1 MPIGNS
7 TSQVSLQLTG
17 TSTVPNNFTVDI
29 YSWDV
34 PTDAAVFNRTY
45 ITGLTRSMIS
55 PSNGG
60 TLLTGY
66 EITGITGTDRYV
78 KLTSTT
84 CVNDS
89 GLISIEAA
97 ALTVYIPVNGSIY
110 SAPGGAQD
118 GFVLSNPPSGTSLAP
133 GNHIIATFDS
143 LSYLSASDF
152 TATYFGGT
160 YVSGGGDVTG
170 TFVNGPF
177 SSYSVNKSG
186 KTFNVV
192 GSVNSSLVGQ
202 LVEIHGII
210 KLTYTPSG
218 KSTNFDYYYSPTSL

>member
-1 MPIGNS
+1 MPIFS

-45 ITGLTRSMIS
+45 ISGLTRSMTS

-97 ALTVYIPVNGSIY
+97 ALTVYIPVNGSVY
-110 SAPGGAQD
+110 SATVAED
-118 GFVLSNPPSGTSLAP
+118 SFALSNPPSGTSLAP
-133 GNHIIATFDS
+133 GNHTIATFDS

-152 TATYFGGT
+152 TAIYSGGT

-177 SSYSVNKSG
+177 SSYTVTKSG

-192 GSVNSSLVGQ
+192 GSVNSSLVRQ

-218 KSTNFDYYYSPTSL
+218 KSINFDYYYTPTSV